1 MATLRYKTRGGSSP
15 QGKPRAFFFGK
26 HEDLDLYFEEISE
39 DILDEINCAVYYPSW
54 IDGGSEAQKIGE
66 FDIAQMNV
74 IVVPVNRRL
83 LSAEDAELDGW
94 LDAARKNNVPIL
106 PLMQES
112 GLDALFEKKFGSL
125 QYLDKNKVDSTAI
138 PYEEKLRS
146 FLSAVMLGDELSE
159 KIRSAFDAY
168 IFLSYR
174 KKDRE
179 YAQKLMKLIHEND
192 FARDVAIWYDE
203 FLTPGEDFN
212 ELISL
217 ALEKSSL
224 FVLTVTPNVVN
235 EINYI
240 MNIEYP
246 MAVERGKPVAPVEMV
261 KTDESE
267 LRRLYSGIPSAVP
280 AEDAG
285 SLAELLRS
293 KLSGILEGGTRDP
306 KHRFFMGLA
315 YLSGIDVE
323 RDAQRGMSLLK
334 EAADEGL
341 EEAFEKISDAYY
353 YGDGVEQ
360 DCEEA
365 LKWRRRL
372 DDIYG
377 DKADK
382 SRDDDDLYEL
392 IKRRMRYGELAYEA
406 GVYDKA
412 LWAFDVT
419 SEGARQLAVGSVKT
433 NPFKKILGIASKI
446 TGRGKYYSE
455 GMYMMIRCLR
465 YMADIYHAMGQTDKA
480 AECGAQAAKTG
491 AGLGETSDSGRIYG
505 ELFMIYSRM
514 GRMCLESGNTEGAG
528 YWFGEMSK
536 VFIKAPEVQTGLN
549 EAELYTGYCLYYQ
562 ARGDLDQAAKD
573 GESAYSRLRPLY
585 DEKRSRYLLQKMLAL
600 LLRLSDIYEALGMY
614 GDAAACLD
622 DAKERADKAMETG
635 RDADLL
641 RRYVSAVYIHRGS
654 VLMSRGTGDP
664 LAQLER
670 GIGEFE
676 RMSQEDADAEA
687 AGMVVYAFSQ
697 MARWHRTS
705 GDDVKAMEWYE
716 KAAVFMDDTVSFT
729 RSIGDIK
736 RTAEVYRQ
744 MLGSCLRTNNG
755 ALAKKY
761 YELAEFMLTAAA
773 KSTGSKADAEALEDL
788 KKTLPAVQKAPST
801 LVPKG
806 DLLTWIARGDKTLEE
821 DHPQYMKDMED
832 GLGAI
837 CKDFW
842 KTHRDF
848 AGRRP
853 VSDLGQL
860 LRLDAAVY
868 QRMSEKEREN
878 EKRSLCGKVTRV
890 MLENYRPFLKYE
902 EEANL
907 LLAFCGLYELAE
919 SRFVISKGGKE
930 QAFRD
935 YGRFYYAI
943 PFWYYPVERIKH
955 PELWRILFHWASPFL
970 K

>member
-26 HEDLDLYFEEISE
+26 QEDLDLYFEEISE

-74 IVVPVNRRL
+74 IVVPVSRRL

-168 IFLSYR
+168 IFLSYW

-212 ELISL
+212 ELISR

-334 EAADEGL
+334 EAADEGF

-353 YGDGVEQ
+353 FGDGVEQ

-377 DKADK
+377 EKADK
-382 SRDDDDLYEL
+382 SRDDDDLHEL

-433 NPFKKILGIASKI
+433 NPFRKILGIASKI

-480 AECGAQAAKTG
+480 AECGAKAAKIG
-491 AGLGETSDSGRIYG
+491 AGLGETSDGGRIYG

-514 GRMCLESGNTEGAG
+514 GRMCLESGNSEGAG

-536 VFIKAPEVQTGLN
+536 VFIEAPEVQTGLN

-562 ARGDLDQAAKD
+562 ARGDL
-573 GESAYSRLRPLY
+573 ESRRSIDSRIIDIVHELGTERDDRLRQAGIAVR
-585 DEKRSRYLLQKMLAL
+585 ERVGVAVKRGLPGHLAIRTREGEEEVIRRL
-600 LLRLSDIYEALGMY
+600 GDRGSAVVARIERTGRGLIVGMDPEGIGCREGENLLRGGLRRREEELTEIRMERIDAKVHTGLAGSGAGLPVAHIEGDTGLHGQGCTLGHALGSGIALGKSGNGIVKVLVDILQDDFTVDPAHLIGLLESNIIRIERNVAEE
-614 GDAAACLD
+614 GDLVGIEAGAEELRFARIL
-622 DAKERADKAMETG
+622 G
-635 RDADLL
+635 HLL
-641 RRYVSAVYIHRGS
+641 VWQNFFRLVEAIEDRI
-654 VLMSRGTGDP
+654 GTGDAFVVVRPVGRSLTPSRRNRASEPVVELGP
-664 LAQLER
+664 LVPV
-670 GIGEFE
+670 IGPAV
-676 RMSQEDADAEA
+676 RI
-687 AGMVVYAFSQ
+687 
-697 MARWHRTS
+697 
-705 GDDVKAMEWYE
+705 E
-716 KAAVFMDDTVSFT
+716 KAGAFGAPESRLVQVVQGKDDFLL
-729 RSIGDIK
+729 
-736 RTAEVYRQ
+736 TAEPV
-744 MLGSCLRTNNG
+744 LAGSFGKRIPVQV
-755 ALAKKY
+755 
-761 YELAEFMLTAAA
+761 
-773 KSTGSKADAEALEDL
+773 DAGG
-788 KKTLPAVQKAPST
+788 QK
-801 LVPKG
+801 G
-806 DLLTWIARGDKTLEE
+806 E
-821 DHPQYMKDMED
+821 
-832 GLGAI
+832 
-837 CKDFW
+837 
-842 KTHRDF
+842 
-848 AGRRP
+848 
-853 VSDLGQL
+853 
-860 LRLDAAVY
+860 
-868 QRMSEKEREN
+868 QRE
-878 EKRSLCGKVTRV
+878 C
-890 MLENYRPFLKYE
+890 
-902 EEANL
+902 
-907 LLAFCGLYELAE
+907 
-919 SRFVISKGGKE
+919 
-930 QAFRD
+930 
-935 YGRFYYAI
+935 
-943 PFWYYPVERIKH
+943 
-955 PELWRILFHWASPFL
+955 
-970 K
+970 